1 MPIPLNEAGQGV
13 TAGPDRARAW
23 LRGNRAALILTIDID
38 AESCMLAE
46 GRRYAGHPSL
56 MSHQAFGPLVGVPRL
71 LDMLRELDT
80 RATFFVPGFTAERYP
95 ELIRRIDAEGHE
107 VGHHSH
113 SHRAPQGL
121 SEAEERADFEKALQV
136 LDGLGIRA
144 QGHRSAL
151 WAAKWTTA
159 ALVAEFGLRYESN
172 QMDDDQPYLLDTGKG
187 TIAEVPPHWSWDD
200 FPHYAYLWEPDVG
213 KTVVPPSTAVQVWR
227 EELDA
232 LRDYGGALTLNAHPF
247 LSGRASRVAALR
259 SLIQHAYNLGDVAV
273 LTAGEAA
280 ARIFAD
286 PDATRRKHEPIHVD
300 PAVYP
305 HY

>member
-1 MPIPLNEAGQGV
+1 MPIAPNAADEGV
-13 TAGPDRARAW
+13 NDGEDRAHTW
-23 LRGNRAALILTIDID
+23 LRGKRAALILTFDID

-46 GRRYAGHPSL
+46 GRRYADHPSL

-71 LDMLRELDT
+71 LDMLRDLDT

-113 SHRAPQGL
+113 THRAPQGL
-121 SEAEERADFEKALQV
+121 SDAEERADFEKALEV

-144 QGHRSAL
+144 RGHRSAL
-151 WAAKWTTA
+151 WATKWTTA
-159 ALVAEFGLRYESN
+159 ALVAEHGLRYESN
-172 QMDDDQPYLLDTGKG
+172 QMDDDRPYLLDTHKG

-200 FPHYAYLWEPDVG
+200 FPQYAYLWEPDVG

-259 SLIQHAYNLGDVAV
+259 SLIQHAYGLGDVAV

-280 ARIFAD
+280 DRILAD
-286 PDATRRKHEPIHVD
+286 PGAARRKHEPIHVD
-300 PAVYP
+300 PSVYP